1 MLIVDRR
8 TSFSLSPILRGMF
21 FNELPLRDC
30 TSFESSDRGKI
41 TRFRWEPTKAA
52 DAKGW
57 AQWGRNIAWKN
68 LDSSAGKDIDR
79 FRDQK
84 GSRITINYTWFE
96 KISGRFLSLET
107 EENSP
112 REFDGK
118 CPLDDK
124 YFIATASILFHKRKF
139 FCFYVIIIHIYLNMN
154 RYVLNVL
161 VKKKKKTFHSSLILK
176 SLYVNRYT
184 SIA

>member
-1 MLIVDRR
+1 MSFLYVIAHLLSRAIEEKLHGSDGSQRKQLTR
-8 TSFSLSPILRGMF
+8 KGERNGEEISRGKTSI
-21 FNELPLRDC
+21 LPL
-30 TSFESSDRGKI
+30 
-41 TRFRWEPTKAA
+41 
-52 DAKGW
+52 GW
-57 AQWGRNIAWKN
+57 
-68 LDSSAGKDIDR
+68 KDIDR

-118 CPLDDK
+118 WPLDDK
-124 YFIATASILFHKRKF
+124 YFIATAPILFHKRKF